1 MYVHVHLHA
10 SHDSQSQGSHQHG
23 RDTNQLSLSLTTTC
37 TCTNRDSLHMRD
49 LRGQFKS
56 GKKRR
61 TCVITGQSPVMVAQD
76 NVHCMLNWISACV
89 GKALIKGNYLLHQ
102 RQASVYSDVF
112 R

>member
-10 SHDSQSQGSHQHG
+10 SHDSQSQGSHLHG
-23 RDTNQLSLSLTTTC
+23 RDTNQLSFSLTTTC
-37 TCTNRDSLHMRD
+37 TCTNMDSLRMLD

-61 TCVITGQSPVMVAQD
+61 TCVITGQSPVMVD
-76 NVHCMLNWISACV
+76 NVLCMLNWISACV

-102 RQASVYSDVF
+102 RQASVCSDVL